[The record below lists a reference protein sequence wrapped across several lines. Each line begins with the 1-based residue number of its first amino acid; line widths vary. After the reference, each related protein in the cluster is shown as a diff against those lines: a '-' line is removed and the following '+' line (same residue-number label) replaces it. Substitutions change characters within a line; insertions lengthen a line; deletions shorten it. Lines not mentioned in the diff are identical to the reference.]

1 MKKISFSERYGMQQG
16 VIARTKTI
24 TRRENK
30 KLNHPLVTGI
40 SEWGIDEQGK
50 AYVAITYSTGLT
62 EAVYPIY
69 QVGEEVAVAQ
79 RYEDCW
85 DYYQQLWEAKN
96 DPSDWHTPDA
106 ILGDQVN
113 ETPGWKN
120 KMFVRADLM
129 PHRIRI
135 TDIRVERLKDIS
147 DEDCFCEGV
156 EKAYLGYYV
165 NGLKTKDWEKE
176 SHVEKEGKTYK
187 LFPTPRDAF
196 AALIDRISGRG
207 TWQRNP
213 WVYVYEF
220 ELIK

>member
-40 SEWGIDEQGK
+40 SELGIDEQGK
-50 AYVAITYSTGLT
+50 AYVTITYSTGLT
-62 EAVYPIY
+62 EDVYPTY
-69 QVGEEVAVAQ
+69 QIGEEVAVAQ
-79 RYEDCW
+79 RYE
-85 DYYQQLWEAKN
+85 EAIH
-96 DPSDWHTPDA
+96 PCDW
-106 ILGDQVN
+106 VN
-113 ETPGWKN
+113 KMLYEDEPGWKN

-147 DEDCFCEGV
+147 ESDIVHEGIIIMRFG
-156 EKAYLGYYV
+156 EGQ
-165 NGLKTKDWEKE
+165 TKPFYTFPKSDIDNP
-176 SHVEKEGKTYK
+176 SHIFLSARE
-187 LFPTPRDAF
+187 AF
-196 AALIDRISGRG
+196 AFLIDRISGRG

-213 WVYVYEF
+213 WVFVYEF

>member
-1 MKKISFSERYGMQQG
+1 M
-16 VIARTKTI
+16 

-50 AYVAITYSTGLT
+50 ACVIITYSTGLT
-62 EAVYPIY
+62 EAVYPTY
-69 QVGEEVAVAQ
+69 QIGEEVAVAQ
-79 RYEDCW
+79 RYE
-85 DYYQQLWEAKN
+85 EAIH
-96 DPSDWHTPDA
+96 PCDW
-106 ILGDQVN
+106 VN
-113 ETPGWKN
+113 KMLYEDEPGWKN

-147 DEDCFCEGV
+147 DEDIMREGIMEGEFV
-156 EKAYLGYYV
+156 NTWDRYYYDTWGDV
-165 NGLKTKDWEKE
+165 PN
-176 SHVEKEGKTYK
+176 HVT
-187 LFPTPRDAF
+187 FPTPRKAF
-196 AALIDRISGRG
+196 ASIIDRISGRG

-213 WVYVYEF
+213 WVFVYEF

>member
-50 AYVAITYSTGLT
+50 AYVVITYSTGLT
-62 EAVYPIY
+62 EAVYPTY
-69 QVGEEVAVAQ
+69 QFGEEVAVAQ
-79 RYEDCW
+79 RYE
-85 DYYQQLWEAKN
+85 EAIH
-96 DPSDWHTPDA
+96 PCDW
-106 ILGDQVN
+106 VN
-113 ETPGWKN
+113 KMLYEDEPGWKN
-120 KMFVRADLM
+120 KMFVRADLL

-135 TDIRVERLKDIS
+135 TDIRVERLKDITR
-147 DEDCFCEGV
+147 EDCMREGIYDDI
-156 EKAYLGYYV
+156 EGGRTIGYPIGVPFYYTFV
-165 NGLKTKDWEKE
+165 GALSNETKRQLHWTTAKE
-176 SHVEKEGKTYK
+176 
-187 LFPTPRDAF
+187 AF
-196 AALIDRISGRG
+196 SVLIDAISGRG

-213 WVYVYEF
+213 WVFVYEF